1 MTKEQRKRA
10 VVIAKDAVR
19 EMQSFTEGFD
29 DLEEADTLMK
39 ITVAYAQGI
48 RMVVSASELHDFME
62 TLEKG
67 AAK

>member
-1 MTKEQRKRA
+1 MTKEQREQA

-19 EMQSFTEGFD
+19 EMQSFTEGLN

-39 ITVAYAQGI
+39 MTVAYAQGI

-67 AAK
+67 DSK